1 MAVTADS
8 KVRVWDPAV
17 RVFHWALAFVLL
29 HLGGVLWES
38 LRHRENLAAGMISG
52 RKRAQTD
59 NA

>member
-1 MAVTADS
+1 MGAGTEQT
-8 KVRVWDPAV
+8 VRVWDPAL
-17 RVFHWALAFVLL
+17 RVFHWALAFLLL